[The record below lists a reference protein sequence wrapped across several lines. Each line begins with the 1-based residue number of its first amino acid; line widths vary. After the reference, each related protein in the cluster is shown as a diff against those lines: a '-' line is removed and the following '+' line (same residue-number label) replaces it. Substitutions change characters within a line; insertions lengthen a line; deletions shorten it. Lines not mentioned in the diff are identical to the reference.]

1 MLKCVYKLIPL
12 FINMPNLDDKR
23 QKANGFKF
31 KLMSNT
37 IGISTS

>member
-1 MLKCVYKLIPL
+1 
-12 FINMPNLDDKR
+12 MPNLDDKR